1 MNPSSAFPIGI
12 IGAACR
18 LPGGV
23 RHPLDLVAFLR
34 AGGDGIIDVPPDR
47 WDVSLHYDAEDRRGR
62 AYVKRGGFLHD
73 DPKLFDPAPF
83 GLSPRDADAMDPQQR
98 LVLETSWEAI
108 EDADLPVEALRGT
121 ATGVYIG
128 GFMGDVNALVA
139 HPGGRHKVSQH
150 SATGS
155 TMTLLSNRVSYV
167 FDLRGPSMTVDTACS
182 SSMVAA
188 HLACQAIREGACDR
202 ALIGGVTMMLSPHS
216 PMMMSKGRFL
226 AKDGHSKSFE
236 ADADGY
242 GRAEGAVMLLVE
254 PLHVALA
261 AGRRVLAV
269 IRGTGINQD
278 GRTDGISLPSGEA
291 QARLSREVC
300 ARAGV
305 NPVEV
310 GLIEAHGTG
319 TRVGDPIETRALG
332 EVYGVGRPADKPLYI
347 GSVKSN
353 LGHTEAAAG
362 LAGMLKATLSL
373 GAEEILPQ
381 RPLRAANPDIPFE
394 ALRLKVVEAP
404 TPWPPGRRLAAISS
418 FGYGGTNAVALL
430 EAAPAAPTTTA
441 VEAPAE
447 PVRILAVSADSA
459 GGLRARAAQ
468 LLEVLAGPE
477 ADLDRLAATLARHRS
492 LRPERGVLTV
502 EGLDDARA
510 ALTALRDGVPD
521 ERAQLGRAST
531 RRRLVWVFTGM
542 GPQWPGMGLQLLDQG
557 GAFAEAVERAAAEFT
572 RISGRSIL
580 EDWRQSAKTG
590 RMARNDLAQ
599 PVNLLVQLGLIA
611 ALRARGLEPDAI
623 LGHSVGEVAAAYA
636 AGALTLEQAVEVAF
650 HRSSLQQEV
659 AGRGGMLAASLAPNE
674 LDRFVPPGADVAV
687 AAINAPGSI
696 ALAGGPA
703 DLDRVERAL
712 TEAGRF
718 AKRMTVEVAYH
729 SPHMDPLQ
737 EGFFTRLGHLKPA
750 APTLPLYSTLTG
762 ARVEGAT
769 HDAAYWWGNA
779 RQPVRLQD
787 AVNAALGDGME
798 LFLEV
803 GPHPVLGAAIK
814 ANAAAAGRSV
824 VSLFTLKRQTDEPRA
839 VARAVA
845 QALAAGAEVDRERL
859 APARAPLRLP
869 TYPFQRA
876 YHWMESRASQEERLG
891 VPGAHP
897 MLRRPVSRLTPSWRC
912 ELAGPPLAWT
922 SDHVV
927 AGQTV
932 LPAAAQLEMM
942 LAAAATQGAATV
954 REVRLARALV
964 IDHDAINTLTLD
976 IGEGGELTLAGVTD
990 DDAPVELSRAI
1001 LGGAAGTAPRQDL
1014 PSLTA
1019 QMPLSAPTGLY
1030 DRLAAMGLQYG
1041 PAFQT
1046 VRRVGRAG
1054 RRLLVEL
1061 VPQVELGRFFL
1072 HPTLLDGAFH
1082 AMLSLLPDEVSQP
1095 VIPTALRSLRLLR
1108 PARGALY
1115 AVVDSAPMAA
1125 DGSIR
1130 ADLGLYDVTGEA
1142 VAILR
1147 GLECRP
1153 IRPALESLT
1162 AEEKDWA
1169 YVETTAPVAP
1179 REAPPAVWASWVDD
1193 AALRARLA
1201 QGALA
1206 RGEPLTELDP
1216 AHAPPRP
1223 PSHLILQVDPGEQVD
1238 GSDGLCALLDRVRDA
1253 QRRLPGAALRLITRG
1268 AVPLPPEA
1276 GASLGAAAQLGLAR
1290 ALQNEHPEL
1299 DLRLLD
1305 LPQDTLPE
1313 GEALLDAL
1321 RRDDEE
1327 ELIWRPAGLSAR
1339 RITRLD
1345 LDALANPGHLRR
1357 ASLLEAPPA
1366 ELVVGNPGDL
1376 STLAF
1381 RPIPAPIV
1389 GPGEL
1394 LVRMEQVAL
1403 NLKDVAKAL
1412 GRLQAE
1418 HSDGTYTGAALGLE
1432 GVGVILATG
1441 DGVDPAR
1448 VGERVRLMTG
1458 GALATVVRVRAHEV
1472 LPLGDRDPVEAACDF
1487 VHMTAWHSLLRVAQL
1502 QPGERALIHQAGGGV
1517 GLAATQLA
1525 LSLGAE
1531 VVALAGTEAKRAALR
1546 AMGARWVFN
1555 SRDPAWAEAVR
1566 EALGEPCLDVVLASS
1581 DLPFMREALPL
1592 LRPLGR
1598 YVELGKSGLVA
1609 DKRLALGVF
1618 NRAITLSAVDLDR
1631 LGAARPEAIVQ
1642 LNAAVADA
1650 LQRRQLAPLPA
1661 EVFPADQIA
1670 DAMRRLASGEVLGKV
1685 VVDLTR
1691 GELPVLSTPTP
1702 PAPVRPDR
1710 GYLITGG
1717 LGGFGLRSARWL
1729 VDQGARHVVLA
1740 SRRGVA
1746 EDPAAVE
1753 ALRARGAVIVEV
1765 ALDVADLSAVSA
1777 LVRRFGA
1784 EWPPLAGVLHAAM
1797 VLHDAPALT
1806 LDRPSLRRVL
1816 RPKVD
1821 GAWNLH
1827 VATEGLPLE
1836 HFIVYSSISGWLG
1849 NPNQGAYA
1857 AANAAMEALVHTRRA
1872 AGLPGNV
1879 VAWGA
1884 IGAVGVVARAQ
1895 GTERH
1900 LQSIGLSPIAP
1911 GRALHLMGYAQRL
1924 GVVSLCAASARW
1936 DRWREAVPGVGWR
1949 RLEALQDRRRED
1961 DDAGVAAALA
1971 RSLAEAPPAER
1982 LGRLLRPFSAAAARV
1997 FGLAVDQLDPALPL
2011 RDHGLDSL
2019 MAAELQ
2025 AELHAASGVELSLL
2039 ELLSGRSLQ
2048 SLAERA
2054 LPGLLRLNPSST
2066 EQSQ

>member
-1 MNPSSAFPIGI
+1 MPSSALPIGI

-23 RHPLDLVAFLR
+23 RHPLDLAAFLR
-34 AGGDGIIDVPPDR
+34 SGGDGIIDVPPDR
-47 WDVSLHYDAEDRRGR
+47 WDVELHYDADDRRGR
-62 AYVKRGGFLHD
+62 AYVRRGGFLHD
-73 DPKLFDPAPF
+73 DPKRFDPAPF

-98 LVLETSWEAI
+98 LMLETSWEAI
-108 EDADLPVEALRGT
+108 EDADLPIEALRGT

-150 SATGS
+150 TATGS
-155 TMTLLSNRVSYV
+155 TMTLLSNRISYV

-188 HLACQAIREGACDR
+188 HLACQAIHEGACER

-278 GRTDGISLPSGEA
+278 GRTDGIALPSGEA

-353 LGHTEAAAG
+353 IGHTEAAAG
-362 LAGMLKATLSL
+362 LAGMLKAALSL
-373 GAEEILPQ
+373 GADEILPQ
-381 RPLRAANPDIPFE
+381 RPLRAANPDIPFD

-404 TPWPPGRRLAAISS
+404 TPWPAGRRLAAISS
-418 FGYGGTNAVALL
+418 FGYGGTNAIALL
-430 EAAPAAPTTTA
+430 EAAPTAPTRA
-441 VEAPAE
+441 ELEAPADAL
-447 PVRILAVSADSA
+447 RLLAVSADSTS
-459 GGLRARAAQ
+459 GLRARAGQ

-477 ADLDRLAATLARHRS
+477 ADVDRLAATLAHNRS

-502 EGLDDARA
+502 SGLDDARA
-510 ALTALRDGVPD
+510 ALTALRDGAPD
-521 ERAQLGRAST
+521 ERVHLGRAST
-531 RRRLVWVFTGM
+531 RRPLVWVFTGM
-542 GPQWPGMGLQLLDQG
+542 GPQWPGMGQQLLDQG
-557 GAFAEAVERAAAEFT
+557 GAFAETVTRAAETFD
-572 RISGRSIL
+572 RLSGRSIL
-580 EDWRQSAKTG
+580 DEWRQSATTG
-590 RMARNDLAQ
+590 QMARNDLAQ
-599 PVNLLVQLGLIA
+599 PTNLLLQLGLIA
-611 ALRARGLEPDAI
+611 QLHARGLRPDAI

-636 AGALTLEQAVEVAF
+636 AGALSLEQAVEVAF

-659 AGRGGMLAASLAPNE
+659 AGRGGMLAAAMDLDE
-674 LDRFVPPGADVAV
+674 LHRFVPEGADVAV
-687 AAINAPGSI
+687 AAINAPGSV
-696 ALAGGPA
+696 ALAGSAA

-729 SPHMDPLQ
+729 SPHMDTLQ
-737 EGFFTRLGHLKPA
+737 DGFFARLGHLTPA

-762 ARVEGAT
+762 ARVEGAA

-779 RQPVRLQD
+779 RQPVRLRD
-787 AVNAALGDGME
+787 AVRAALGDGME
-798 LFLEV
+798 LFLEI

-814 ANAAAAGRSV
+814 ANAAAAGRSAL
-824 VSLFTLKRQTDEPRA
+824 SLFTLKRQTDEPRA
-839 VARAVA
+839 LARAVA
-845 QALAAGAEVDRERL
+845 QALAAGAEVNRAQL

-876 YHWMESRASQEERLG
+876 HHWMESRASQDERLG
-891 VPGAHP
+891 APGAHP
-897 MLRRPVSRLTPSWRC
+897 MLRRPSARLTPSWRC
-912 ELAGPPLAWT
+912 ELAGAPLAWT

-954 REVRLARALV
+954 REVRLSRALV
-964 IDHDAINTLTLD
+964 IDHDGINTLTLD
-976 IGEGGELTLAGVTD
+976 LGEGGELVLTGVTD
-990 DDAPVELSRAI
+990 DEAPVELTRAI

-1030 DRLAAMGLQYG
+1030 ERLTTMGLQYG

-1046 VRRVGRAG
+1046 VRRIGRAG

-1082 AMLSLLPDEVSQP
+1082 AMLSLLPDEVTQP
-1095 VIPTALRSLRLLR
+1095 VIPTSLASLRLFR

-1115 AVVDSAPMAA
+1115 ALVDSAPMAP

-1130 ADLGLYDVTGEA
+1130 ADLRLYDITGEA
-1142 VAILR
+1142 VAALR

-1153 IRPALESLT
+1153 IRPALEGLT

-1169 YVETTAPVAP
+1169 YVETTTPVPA
-1179 REAPPAVWASWVDD
+1179 REAPPAAWAAWVDD
-1193 AALRARLA
+1193 AQLRATLA
-1201 QGALA
+1201 EGALA
-1206 RGEPLTELDP
+1206 RGESLTLLDETGPLT
-1216 AHAPPRP
+1216 AS
-1223 PSHLILQVDPGEQVD
+1223 PSRIVLQVDPGEQVD
-1238 GSDGLCALLDRVRDA
+1238 GSDGLLGLLERVRCA
-1253 QRRLPGAALRLITRG
+1253 QRRLPGVALRLITLG
-1268 AVPLPPEA
+1268 AIPSPASA
-1276 GASLGAAAQLGLAR
+1276 GADLGAAAQLGLAR
-1290 ALQNEHPEL
+1290 TLQNEQPEL

-1305 LPQDTLPE
+1305 LPQDAQPE
-1313 GEALLDAL
+1313 GSTLLEIL
-1321 RRDDEE
+1321 HRDDEE
-1327 ELIWRPAGLSAR
+1327 ELIWRPEGLSAR
-1339 RITRLD
+1339 RVSRLN
-1345 LDALANPGHLRR
+1345 LDQIAHPGRVTPTALLD
-1357 ASLLEAPPA
+1357 APPA
-1366 ELVVGNPGDL
+1366 ELVVGTPGDL

-1381 RPIPAPIV
+1381 RPVPSPSA

-1394 LVRMEQVAL
+1394 LVRMERVAL

-1412 GRLQAE
+1412 GRLHTE

-1432 GVGVILATG
+1432 GVGVIVAAG
-1441 DGVDPAR
+1441 DGIDPAR

-1472 LPLGDRDPVEAACDF
+1472 LPLGDRAATEAACDF
-1487 VHMTAWHSLLRVAQL
+1487 VHMTAWHSLLHVAQL
-1502 QPGERALIHQAGGGV
+1502 QPGERVLIHQAGGGV

-1525 LSLGAE
+1525 LGLGAE

-1546 AMGARWVFN
+1546 AIGARWVFN

-1581 DLPFMREALPL
+1581 DLPFMREALGL

-1598 YVELGKSGLVA
+1598 YVELGKSELVA

-1618 NRAITLSAVDLDR
+1618 NRSITFAAVDLDR
-1631 LGAARPEAIVQ
+1631 LGAAKPETIVL
-1642 LNAAVADA
+1642 LNAAVAEA
-1650 LQRRQLAPLPA
+1650 LQSGRIAPLPV
-1661 EVFPADQIA
+1661 EVFTGDRVGE
-1670 DAMRRLASGEVLGKV
+1670 AMRRLGSGEVLGKV
-1685 VVDLTR
+1685 VVDLTQ
-1691 GELPVLSTPTP
+1691 GALPVLDVPTP
-1702 PAPVRPDR
+1702 PAPVRADR

-1753 ALRARGAVIVEV
+1753 SLRARGAVIVEV
-1765 ALDVADLSAVSA
+1765 ALDVVDLGAVSA
-1777 LVRRFGA
+1777 LVARFGA
-1784 EWPPLAGVLHAAM
+1784 EWPPLAGVIHAAM

-1806 LDRPSLRRVL
+1806 LDRPSLRHVL

-1857 AANAAMEALVHTRRA
+1857 AANAAMEALVYTRRA
-1872 AGLPGNV
+1872 AGLPGSV

-1884 IGAVGVVARAQ
+1884 IGSVGVVARAQ

-1900 LQSIGLSPIAP
+1900 LNSIGLSPISP

-1924 GVVSLCAASARW
+1924 GVVSLCAASAR
-1936 DRWREAVPGVGWR
+1936 
-1949 RLEALQDRRRED
+1949 
-1961 DDAGVAAALA
+1961 
-1971 RSLAEAPPAER
+1971 
-1982 LGRLLRPFSAAAARV
+1982 
-1997 FGLAVDQLDPALPL
+1997 
-2011 RDHGLDSL
+2011 
-2019 MAAELQ
+2019 
-2025 AELHAASGVELSLL
+2025 
-2039 ELLSGRSLQ
+2039 
-2048 SLAERA
+2048 
-2054 LPGLLRLNPSST
+2054 
-2066 EQSQ
+2066 